1 MKKQF
6 ISLLLVVAMIFAV
19 TVPAAAEEAV
29 SLDPFEEITA
39 EFLQA
44 KYVETY
50 DTAVRPSRITGWA
63 ALRWAPSYSAPIIET
78 YSAGQLL
85 TVLRETPN
93 WLMVQNLESGDIGY
107 ISKLDVADSKEIGTT
122 SPIELS
128 EAESGKTALG
138 VVDANGVF
146 SLECALPEGY
156 SIATGYSSGDQMY
169 AVITSEDPAKPTMRL
184 TVGFEKE
191 YAEVDRMND
200 LDWTEM
206 AKLEETF
213 IRNDPIVEIS
223 YGETHLG
230 TRLLIAKL
238 TNGSKYYM
246 DFMSIYKG
254 YLVECVLLPA
264 WHMGINELTEGQVKM
279 CIDFLTDMDFI
290 SEDDDDEEAQIN
302 ADERYLARLTDYNSE
317 DNTVKVEVL
326 EKLEM
331 DRELVDSLK
340 AGDTVT
346 VENETIKVEE
356 LDKTDYG
363 IMVNNQYFFEY
374 GDGTVVHV
382 SSFNHPFYQTVF
394 TKTMKIP
401 KNLVFIEGIDE
412 ADGSIREEAATF
424 NAEEF
429 IRILEEAGSP
439 DFDADNVY
447 VTFDADGELK
457 TVERFYV
464 AWQ

>member
-1 MKKQF
+1 
-6 ISLLLVVAMIFAV
+6 
-19 TVPAAAEEAV
+19 
-29 SLDPFEEITA
+29 
-39 EFLQA
+39 
-44 KYVETY
+44 
-50 DTAVRPSRITGWA
+50 
-63 ALRWAPSYSAPIIET
+63 
-78 YSAGQLL
+78 
-85 TVLRETPN
+85 
-93 WLMVQNLESGDIGY
+93 
-107 ISKLDVADSKEIGTT
+107 
-122 SPIELS
+122 
-128 EAESGKTALG
+128 
-138 VVDANGVF
+138 
-146 SLECALPEGY
+146 
-156 SIATGYSSGDQMY
+156 
-169 AVITSEDPAKPTMRL
+169 
-184 TVGFEKE
+184 
-191 YAEVDRMND
+191 
-200 LDWTEM
+200 
-206 AKLEETF
+206 
-213 IRNDPIVEIS
+213 
-223 YGETHLG
+223 
-230 TRLLIAKL
+230 
-238 TNGSKYYM
+238 
-246 DFMSIYKG
+246 
-254 YLVECVLLPA
+254 
-264 WHMGINELTEGQVKM
+264 MGINELTEDQVKM

-346 VENETIKVEE
+346 VEDETIKVEE

-412 ADGSIREEAATF
+412 ADGSILEEAATF

-429 IRILEEAGSP
+429 IKILEEAGSP